1 MSINESKEKLAGKI
15 PDMRTHYP
23 EGMEDFFG
31 VDVSGS
37 GPVKAY
43 LAKVKPGM
51 EDKWEK
57 NLKRKFGIK

>member
-1 MSINESKEKLAGKI
+1 MTIKESKEKLAGKI
-15 PDMRTHYP
+15 PDMRTNYP
-23 EGMEDFFG
+23 EGMKTFFG
-31 VDVSGS
+31 ADVSGS

-43 LAKVKPGM
+43 LAKVKVGM